1 MDLRRGESNIGRGGG
16 TELGHC
22 PLDEGLVIANTVPM
36 RRNTSGFTIIELI
49 VVIMIGSILTGVALS
64 SFREAQT
71 RFAVNGAKQVYMSW
85 HQRARSKAIETGE
98 TVIMWVNL
106 TGDSAALLERDGS
119 TYTWGDVQH
128 FGTELNVDLRHPY
141 YGAFYLCM
149 TPRGFADRGCGYWGA
164 TYGISGGI
172 PDTVR
177 LEFWLAGDS
186 TSVLLLPMG
195 QVIG

>member
-1 MDLRRGESNIGRGGG
+1 MDLGRPRALNKVVKFCCDHWLSQNKRSIESTLNYHASLGLSASVFGR
-16 TELGHC
+16 TKKRL
-22 PLDEGLVIANTVPM
+22 A
-36 RRNTSGFTIIELI
+36 R
-49 VVIMIGSILTGVALS
+49 
-64 SFREAQT
+64 
-71 RFAVNGAKQVYMSW
+71 KQ
-85 HQRARSKAIETGE
+85 AR
-98 TVIMWVNL
+98 
-106 TGDSAALLERDGS
+106 
-119 TYTWGDVQH
+119 
-128 FGTELNVDLRHPY
+128 ELNVDLQHPY